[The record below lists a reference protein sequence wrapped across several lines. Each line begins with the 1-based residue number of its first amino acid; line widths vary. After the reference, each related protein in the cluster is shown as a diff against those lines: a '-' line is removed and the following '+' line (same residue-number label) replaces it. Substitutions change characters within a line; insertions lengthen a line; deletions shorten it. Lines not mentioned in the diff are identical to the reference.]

1 MKTVLMISR
10 YFPPMF
16 DVGGKRAYRFA
27 RYLPEFGWRAA
38 ILTGRIPS
46 ERPVD
51 ATPSRLGPETR
62 VERRYEP
69 VWFREPRGRPSDG
82 TIATPVRSSAQPNS
96 KLSESS
102 PGRRT
107 LLGFP
112 VGPELVLAPHVIRAA
127 TKLGREE
134 RVDAVFATSS
144 PYAVLLEGQRVAARL
159 GRPLC
164 LDLRDPWT
172 LNFFQQGRAR
182 WAAALDRRIERRLF
196 EQADRVILNCQ
207 TTLAAYRQLYPE
219 LPRTRLV
226 AIRNAF
232 DPDERPPEP
241 GPLTGPIRLIHFG
254 NCYGPRRLETM
265 LRAIALVRARRPA
278 APEIVLENLGRVGTA
293 DLELAADLG
302 LSDQFRHGVFVP
314 LAEGLAR
321 LAAADLAV
329 LVAYGDETLYIPAKL
344 YDYLLAR
351 APIACIAQ
359 PGELGE
365 IVERCGSGRT
375 IRPGDIEGAAALIEQ
390 AIDARAKGVRA
401 FVPNEAELEQYSA
414 RTAAKVLAE
423 LLDEIVRVDPAGSR
437 IVRPR

>member
-1 MKTVLMISR
+1 MISR

-27 RYLPEFGWRAA
+27 RYLPEFGWRAV

-69 VWFREPRGRPSDG
+69 FWFREPGGRPSDG
-82 TIATPVRSSAQPNS
+82 TIATPVRTALAQPNS
-96 KLSESS
+96 KSS
-102 PGRRT
+102 PSRRK
-107 LLGFP
+107 LLVFP
-112 VGPELVLAPHVIRAA
+112 VGPDLVLAPHVIREA
-127 TKLGREE
+127 TKLGRAE

-144 PYAVLLEGQRVAARL
+144 PYAVLVEGQRVAQRL

-172 LNFFQQGRAR
+172 LNFFQHGRAR
-182 WAAALDRRIERRLF
+182 WAAAMDRRIERRLF
-196 EQADRVILNCQ
+196 EQADRVILNCE
-207 TTLAAYRQLYPE
+207 TTLAAYRELYPE
-219 LPRTRLV
+219 LPPERLT

-232 DPDERPPEP
+232 DPDERPSASPP
-241 GPLTGPIRLIHFG
+241 PSGPIRLLHFG

-265 LRAIALVRARRPA
+265 LRAMAMVRERRPD
-278 APEIVLENLGRVGTA
+278 APELVLENLGRVGTA
-293 DLELAADLG
+293 DLELAAELG
-302 LSDQFRHGVFVP
+302 LREQFRHGVFVP

-351 APIACIAQ
+351 SPIACIAP
-359 PGELGE
+359 PGELSE
-365 IVERCGSGRT
+365 IVERCGSGRA
-375 IRPGDIEGAAALIEQ
+375 IRPGDVEGAAALIEL
-390 AIDARAKGVRA
+390 AIDARARGERA
-401 FVPNEAELEQYSA
+401 FVPNEAELERYSA
-414 RTAAKVLAE
+414 RTSAKALAE
-423 LLDEIVRVDPAGSR
+423 LLDAITG
-437 IVRPR
+437 